1 MLPLFILIDV
11 IFVYIWKVT
20 FATAAWI
27 GGEKVDQE
35 GREEEEQDIADLEYW
50 NIDPEYGEY
59 SSGILLF
66 CNINLEIY
74 EVTFLHTAKIFLL

>member
-1 MLPLFILIDV
+1 M
-11 IFVYIWKVT
+11 
-20 FATAAWI
+20 
-27 GGEKVDQE
+27 DQE

>member
-1 MLPLFILIDV
+1 M
-11 IFVYIWKVT
+11 
-20 FATAAWI
+20 
-27 GGEKVDQE
+27 DQE

-50 NIDPEYGEY
+50 NVDSEYGEY